1 MKVQEKN
8 RLILFGALL
17 MMTGAAVAI
26 VSTVVFGGALAASL
40 EESIAEMLADPAY
53 AAELAAAGLAADDAL
68 ATMVGI
74 IYALLGLGVAVNAV
88 KIVVGALSL
97 RRTDRASAFFLV
109 WGAVFLV
116 LGVLGVWFSGV
127 ATIFGMCDLAAGVF
141 GPALLL
147 AGGVQNHRAARR
159 ILAAEREAELAA
171 AEEAVWPPVRKG

>member
-88 KIVVGALSL
+88 KIAVGALSL

-116 LGVLGVWFSGV
+116 LGVLGVRCRGV
-127 ATIFGMCDLAAGVF
+127 ATIFGMCARAAGVF

-147 AGGVQNHRAARR
+147 AGGEQNRRAARR
-159 ILAAEREAELAA
+159 ILAAERVAELAA

>member
-97 RRTDRASAFFLV
+97 RRPARASA
-109 WGAVFLV
+109 
-116 LGVLGVWFSGV
+116 
-127 ATIFGMCDLAAGVF
+127 
-141 GPALLL
+141 
-147 AGGVQNHRAARR
+147 
-159 ILAAEREAELAA
+159 
-171 AEEAVWPPVRKG
+171 

>member
-53 AAELAAAGLAADDAL
+53 AAELDAAGLAADDAL

-147 AGGVQNHRAARR
+147 AGGGILYLGQNGPALRR
-159 ILAAEREAELAA
+159 LR
-171 AEEAVWPPVRKG
+171 RKAGLC